1 MPLSIKCPCFW
12 KRMGEIYILLLFPSP
27 LSPLQSHN
35 RARMATVVWSV
46 SIGNLFIE
54 PNRYRRIVSGLG
66 SARGSPAPGYRHSI
80 RHGRSGD
87 KRSRM
92 IKELYQQTEPKSH
105 RPSYANK
112 AVLLSSAKWEQMWKK
127 VVSPAEK
134 ETEVLCQQEREF
146 REYLRNG
153 SKKMTSTWE
162 NTVQN
167 IRDKKEA
174 ERLRRD
180 KAKVEEDQRHYRELK
195 AADEIKRRELIQ
207 KAEDLIQ
214 KDKVGPRVLESAA
227 KFCEVLKGREMQRQF
242 RLEQEQLQQMRKQS
256 VDTQTLSQANHWL
269 KSHGDRLLEDR
280 QRFDNYKRELKETMI
295 RNQQLQRQRKQELIA
310 EEQQSLEVIEGEMR
324 RQQEQDRAA
333 LEASKEMRR
342 KNALEAIRMAEDRRT
357 RLRRESEI
365 EDALLQIYC
374 EGQQNIASF
383 KQAIHVN
390 KHRLRDNSHQLVD
403 ALERQR
409 AALAQEERNQA
420 RAAEEKDRI
429 ASIKE
434 REQTE
439 QQRQLRAARM
449 QAHLDEIEWQR
460 QREAEEAVLTR
471 REYEERLRNIDVTF
485 GFDRHKV
492 ADKTVKTYA
501 QRKLLLGQMVEKE
514 VRERREA
521 DTAAELRYAKEH
533 ADKENRHFLQYAQD
547 LISDAKVKGRPILPL
562 LKTVQS
568 YKREHYHDFKEADV
582 LPQHLLSRVPIHNKL
597 MEQGLLDALPA
608 RQKALVLPKRNA
620 PKALEALVKDEPKEA
635 NDKDGSTPSGD
646 DPKAVV

>member
-1 MPLSIKCPCFW
+1 TPHGNVS
-12 KRMGEIYILLLFPSP
+12 LL
-27 LSPLQSHN
+27 
-35 RARMATVVWSV
+35 V
-46 SIGNLFIE
+46 SIGNLFTV
-54 PNRYRRIVSGLG
+54 PNRSTPVSQTI
-66 SARGSPAPGYRHSI
+66 ARMGKPSSTVRADGATHS
-80 RHGRSGD
+80 HQPT
-87 KRSRM
+87 M

-112 AVLLSSAKWEQMWKK
+112 AVILSSAKWEQMWKK
-127 VVSPAEK
+127 VTSPAEK

-146 REYLRNG
+146 REYLKNG

-195 AADEIKRRELIQ
+195 AADEIKRKELIQ

-214 KDKVGPRVLESAA
+214 KDKVGPRVLESAS

-242 RLEQEQLQQMRKQS
+242 RLEQEQIQQLRKQS

-295 RNQQLQRQRKQELIA
+295 RNQQLQRQRKQDLIA
-310 EEQQSLEVIEGEMR
+310 EEQQSLEVIESEMR
-324 RQQEQDRAA
+324 RQQERERKA
-333 LEASKEMRR
+333 LEESKEMRR
-342 KNALEAIRMAEDRRT
+342 MNALEAIRMAEDRRT

-374 EGQQNIASF
+374 DGQQNIASF
-383 KQAIHVN
+383 KQGIHVN
-390 KHRLRDNSHQLVD
+390 KHRFRDNSHQLTD
-403 ALERQR
+403 AIERQR
-409 AALAQEERNQA
+409 AALALEERNQA

-429 ASIKE
+429 ATIKE

-439 QQRQLRAARM
+439 QQKQLKAARM

-492 ADKTVKTYA
+492 TDKTIKTYA

-514 VRERREA
+514 VRERRET
-521 DTAAELRYAKEH
+521 DTTAELRYAREH

-568 YKREHYHDFKEADV
+568 YKREHFHDFKDADV
-582 LPQHLLSRVPIHNKL
+582 VPQHLLSRVPINNKL
-597 MEQGLLDALPA
+597 MEQGLLDAMPT
-608 RQKALVLPKRNA
+608 RQKALVLPKRMP
-620 PKALEALVKDEPKEA
+620 PKALEALVKDEQPS
-635 NDKDGSTPSGD
+635 DKNSTPTVDSKTYAED
-646 DPKAVV
+646 SKPAS

>member
-1 MPLSIKCPCFW
+1 
-12 KRMGEIYILLLFPSP
+12 
-27 LSPLQSHN
+27 
-35 RARMATVVWSV
+35 
-46 SIGNLFIE
+46 
-54 PNRYRRIVSGLG
+54 
-66 SARGSPAPGYRHSI
+66 
-80 RHGRSGD
+80 
-87 KRSRM
+87 M

-146 REYLRNG
+146 REYLKNG

-390 KHRLRDNSHQLVD
+390 KHRFRDNSHQLVD
-403 ALERQR
+403 AIERQR

-420 RAAEEKDRI
+420 RAAEEKDRL

-597 MEQGLLDALPA
+597 MEQGLLDAMPA

-620 PKALEALVKDEPKEA
+620 PKALEALVKDEPREA
-635 NDKDGSTPSGD
+635 SDKGGGSTPSGD

>member
-1 MPLSIKCPCFW
+1 
-12 KRMGEIYILLLFPSP
+12 
-27 LSPLQSHN
+27 
-35 RARMATVVWSV
+35 
-46 SIGNLFIE
+46 
-54 PNRYRRIVSGLG
+54 
-66 SARGSPAPGYRHSI
+66 
-80 RHGRSGD
+80 
-87 KRSRM
+87 M

-105 RPSYANK
+105 RPSYSNK
-112 AVLLSSAKWEQMWKK
+112 AVILSSAKWNQMWKK
-127 VVSPAEK
+127 VVNPADK

-146 REYLRNG
+146 REYLKTG

-180 KAKVEEDQRHYRELK
+180 KAKVEEDQRYYRELK

-227 KFCEVLKGREMQRQF
+227 KFCEVLKGRELQRQF
-242 RLEQEQLQQMRKQS
+242 RMEQEQMQQLRKQS
-256 VDTQTLSQANHWL
+256 VDSQTLSQANHWL
-269 KSHGDRLLEDR
+269 RSHGDRLLEDR

-295 RNQQLQRQRKQELIA
+295 RNQQLQRQHKQDLIN
-310 EEQQSLEVIEGEMR
+310 EEQQSLEVIESEMR
-324 RQQEQDRAA
+324 RQQEREKKAM
-333 LEASKEMRR
+333 EESKEMRR
-342 KNALEAIRMAEDRRT
+342 MNALEAIRMAEDRRA

-374 EGQQNIASF
+374 DGQQNIASF
-383 KQAIHVN
+383 KQNIHVS
-390 KHRLRDNSHQLVD
+390 KHRFRDNSHQLVD
-403 ALERQR
+403 AVERQR

-420 RAAEEKDRI
+420 RAAEDKDRI

-439 QQRQLRAARM
+439 QQKQLKAARM

-492 ADKTVKTYA
+492 TDKTFKTYA

-521 DTAAELRYAKEH
+521 DTTAELRYAREH

-568 YKREHYHDFKEADV
+568 YKREHFHDFKDADV
-582 LPQHLLSRVPIHNKL
+582 VPQHLLSRVPINNKL
-597 MEQGLLDALPA
+597 MEQGLLDAIPS
-608 RQKALVLPKRNA
+608 RQKALVLPK
-620 PKALEALVKDEPKEA
+620 PKPPKTLEALVKDEQQQGDRNSEAENNKASGEEPK
-635 NDKDGSTPSGD
+635 P
-646 DPKAVV
+646 AV

>member
-1 MPLSIKCPCFW
+1 
-12 KRMGEIYILLLFPSP
+12 
-27 LSPLQSHN
+27 
-35 RARMATVVWSV
+35 MATAVLV
-46 SIGNLFIE
+46 SIGNLFIV
-54 PNRYRRIVSGLG
+54 PNRTAHRLRDKTYT
-66 SARGSPAPGYRHSI
+66 PGGTQAHRSTI
-80 RHGRSGD
+80 RTYGCSD
-87 KRSRM
+87 TTM

-112 AVLLSSAKWEQMWKK
+112 AVILSTAKWDQMWKK
-127 VVSPAEK
+127 VTSPAEK

-146 REYLRNG
+146 REYLKNG

-195 AADEIKRRELIQ
+195 AADEIKRKQLIQ

-214 KDKVGPRVLESAA
+214 KDKVGPRVLESAS
-227 KFCEVLKGREMQRQF
+227 KFCEVLKGRELQRQF
-242 RLEQEQLQQMRKQS
+242 RLDQDQIQQIRKQS
-256 VDTQTLSQANHWL
+256 VDSQTLSQANHWL

-295 RNQQLQRQRKQELIA
+295 RNQQLQRQRKQDLIT
-310 EEQQSLEVIEGEMR
+310 EEQQSLEVIESEMR
-324 RQQEQDRAA
+324 RHQERERKA
-333 LEASKEMRR
+333 LEENKEMRR
-342 KNALEAIRMAEDRRT
+342 MNALEAIRMAEDRRT

-374 EGQQNIASF
+374 DGQQNIASF
-383 KQAIHVN
+383 RQDIHVN
-390 KHRLRDNSHQLVD
+390 KHRFRDNSHQLTD
-403 ALERQR
+403 AIERQR
-409 AALAQEERNQA
+409 AVLAQEERNQA

-429 ASIKE
+429 ATIKE

-439 QQRQLRAARM
+439 QQKQLKAARM

-492 ADKTVKTYA
+492 TDKTHKTYA

-521 DTAAELRYAKEH
+521 DTTAELRYAREH

-568 YKREHYHDFKEADV
+568 YKREHFHDFKDADV
-582 LPQHLLSRVPIHNKL
+582 VPQHLLSRVPINNKL
-597 MEQGLLDALPA
+597 MEQGVLDAMPA
-608 RQKALVLPKRNA
+608 RQKALVLPKRMP
-620 PKALEALVKDEPKEA
+620 PKALEALVKDDQLP
-635 NDKDGSTPSGD
+635 GD
-646 DPKAVV
+646 RNSAAMVDSKQRNEDTKPVP

>member
-1 MPLSIKCPCFW
+1 
-12 KRMGEIYILLLFPSP
+12 
-27 LSPLQSHN
+27 
-35 RARMATVVWSV
+35 
-46 SIGNLFIE
+46 
-54 PNRYRRIVSGLG
+54 
-66 SARGSPAPGYRHSI
+66 
-80 RHGRSGD
+80 
-87 KRSRM
+87 M

-112 AVLLSSAKWEQMWKK
+112 AVILSSAKWEQMWKK
-127 VVSPAEK
+127 VTNPAEK

-146 REYLRNG
+146 REYLKNG

-195 AADEIKRRELIQ
+195 AADEIKRKELIQ

-214 KDKVGPRVLESAA
+214 KDKVGPRVLESAS

-242 RLEQEQLQQMRKQS
+242 RLEQEQMQQLRKQS
-256 VDTQTLSQANHWL
+256 IDTQTLSQANHWL

-295 RNQQLQRQRKQELIA
+295 RNQQLQRQRKQDLIA
-310 EEQQSLEVIEGEMR
+310 EEQQSLEVIESEMR
-324 RQQEQDRAA
+324 RQQERDRKA
-333 LEASKEMRR
+333 LEESKEMRR
-342 KNALEAIRMAEDRRT
+342 MNALEAIRMAEDRRT

-374 EGQQNIASF
+374 DGQQNIASF
-383 KQAIHVN
+383 KQGIHVT
-390 KHRLRDNSHQLVD
+390 KHRFRDNSHQLTE
-403 ALERQR
+403 AIERQR

-429 ASIKE
+429 ATIKE

-439 QQRQLRAARM
+439 QQKQLKAARM

-492 ADKTVKTYA
+492 TDKTIKTYA

-521 DTAAELRYAKEH
+521 DTTAELRYAREH

-568 YKREHYHDFKEADV
+568 YKREHFHDFKDADV
-582 LPQHLLSRVPIHNKL
+582 VPQHLLSRVPINNKL
-597 MEQGLLDALPA
+597 MEQGLLDAMPT
-608 RQKALVLPKRNA
+608 RQKALVLPKRMP
-620 PKALEALVKDEPKEA
+620 PKALEALVKDEQPS
-635 NDKDGSTPSGD
+635 DKNSTPTVDSKTSAED
-646 DPKAVV
+646 MKQRL

>member
-1 MPLSIKCPCFW
+1 MELRSQI
-12 KRMGEIYILLLFPSP
+12 RS
-27 LSPLQSHN
+27 
-35 RARMATVVWSV
+35 
-46 SIGNLFIE
+46 SIGVGVRATPLGNGGPWCPLVTCLSCQIA
-54 PNRYRRIVSGLG
+54 RRL
-66 SARGSPAPGYRHSI
+66 R
-80 RHGRSGD
+80 D
-87 KRSRM
+87 KRSDHRSTIRDLRVRPHVVHTRATM

-112 AVLLSSAKWEQMWKK
+112 AVILSSAKWDQMWKK
-127 VVSPAEK
+127 VTSPAEK

-146 REYLRNG
+146 REYLKNG

-195 AADEIKRRELIQ
+195 AADEIKRKELIQ

-214 KDKVGPRVLESAA
+214 KDKVGPRVLESAS
-227 KFCEVLKGREMQRQF
+227 KFCEVLKGRELQRQF
-242 RLEQEQLQQMRKQS
+242 RLEQDQIQQMRKQS
-256 VDTQTLSQANHWL
+256 VDSQTLSQANHWL

-310 EEQQSLEVIEGEMR
+310 EEQQSLEVIESEMR
-324 RQQEQDRAA
+324 RHQERERKA
-333 LEASKEMRR
+333 LEESKEMRR
-342 KNALEAIRMAEDRRT
+342 MNALEAIRMAEDRRT

-374 EGQQNIASF
+374 DGQQNIANF
-383 KQAIHVN
+383 KQGIHVN
-390 KHRLRDNSHQLVD
+390 KHRFRDNSHQLAD
-403 ALERQR
+403 AIERQR
-409 AALAQEERNQA
+409 AVLAQEERNQA

-429 ASIKE
+429 ATIKE

-439 QQRQLRAARM
+439 QQKQLKAARM

-492 ADKTVKTYA
+492 TDKTNKTYA

-521 DTAAELRYAKEH
+521 DTTAELRYAREH

-568 YKREHYHDFKEADV
+568 YKREHFHDFKDADV
-582 LPQHLLSRVPIHNKL
+582 VPQHLLSRVPINNKL
-597 MEQGLLDALPA
+597 MEQGLLDAMPA
-608 RQKALVLPKRNA
+608 RQKALVLPKRNP
-620 PKALEALVKDEPKEA
+620 PKALEALVKD
-635 NDKDGSTPSGD
+635 DQTGD
-646 DPKAVV
+646 RNGGAVMADSKARTDDTKPVP

>member
-1 MPLSIKCPCFW
+1 
-12 KRMGEIYILLLFPSP
+12 
-27 LSPLQSHN
+27 
-35 RARMATVVWSV
+35 
-46 SIGNLFIE
+46 
-54 PNRYRRIVSGLG
+54 
-66 SARGSPAPGYRHSI
+66 
-80 RHGRSGD
+80 
-87 KRSRM
+87 M

-112 AVLLSSAKWEQMWKK
+112 AVILSSAKWDQMWKK
-127 VVSPAEK
+127 VTSPAEK

-146 REYLRNG
+146 REYLKNG
-153 SKKMTSTWE
+153 SKRMTSTWE

-195 AADEIKRRELIQ
+195 AADEIKRKELIQ

-214 KDKVGPRVLESAA
+214 KDKVGPRVLESAS
-227 KFCEVLKGREMQRQF
+227 KFCEVLKGRELQRQF
-242 RLEQEQLQQMRKQS
+242 RLEQEQIQQIRKQS
-256 VDTQTLSQANHWL
+256 VDSQTLSQANHWL

-295 RNQQLQRQRKQELIA
+295 RNQQLQRQRKQDLIT

-324 RQQEQDRAA
+324 RQQERERKA
-333 LEASKEMRR
+333 LEENKEMRR
-342 KNALEAIRMAEDRRT
+342 MNALEAIRMAEDRRT

-374 EGQQNIASF
+374 DGQQNIAGF
-383 KQAIHVN
+383 KQGIHVN
-390 KHRLRDNSHQLVD
+390 KHRFRDNSHQLTE
-403 ALERQR
+403 AIERQR
-409 AALAQEERNQA
+409 AALAREERNQA
-420 RAAEEKDRI
+420 LAAEEKDRI
-429 ASIKE
+429 ATIKE

-439 QQRQLRAARM
+439 QQKQLKAARM

-492 ADKTVKTYA
+492 TDKTVKTYA

-521 DTAAELRYAKEH
+521 DTTAELRYAREH

-568 YKREHYHDFKEADV
+568 YKREHFHDFKDADV
-582 LPQHLLSRVPIHNKL
+582 VPQHLLSRVPINNKL

-608 RQKALVLPKRNA
+608 RQKALVLPKRMP
-620 PKALEALVKDEPKEA
+620 PKALEALVKDEPQS
-635 NDKDGSTPSGD
+635 DKNSTPLVDS
-646 DPKAVV
+646 KARTEESKPVP

>member
-1 MPLSIKCPCFW
+1 TTAW
-12 KRMGEIYILLLFPSP
+12 QR
-27 LSPLQSHN
+27 
-35 RARMATVVWSV
+35 V
-46 SIGNLFIE
+46 SIGNLFIV
-54 PNRYRRIVSGLG
+54 PNRSRIVRDKLNRPKDWSFQYSSSQNLTLVNQTHHTQ
-66 SARGSPAPGYRHSI
+66 SELPGR
-80 RHGRSGD
+80 
-87 KRSRM
+87 KTM

-112 AVLLSSAKWEQMWKK
+112 AVILSSAKWEQMWKK
-127 VVSPAEK
+127 VINPAEK
-134 ETEVLCQQEREF
+134 ETEVLCQQERDF
-146 REYLRNG
+146 REYLKNG
-153 SKKMTSTWE
+153 SKRMTSTWE

-227 KFCEVLKGREMQRQF
+227 KFCEVLKGRELQRQF
-242 RLEQEQLQQMRKQS
+242 RLEQEQIQQMRKQS

-295 RNQQLQRQRKQELIA
+295 RNQQLQRRRKQELIA

-324 RQQEQDRAA
+324 RQQEHDRKA
-333 LEASKEMRR
+333 LEESKEMRR
-342 KNALEAIRMAEDRRT
+342 MNALEAIRMAEDRRT

-365 EDALLQIYC
+365 EDALLQIYND
-374 EGQQNIASF
+374 GQQNIASF
-383 KQAIHVN
+383 KQALHVN
-390 KHRLRDNSHQLVD
+390 KHRFRDNSHQLVE
-403 ALERQR
+403 AIERQR
-409 AALAQEERNQA
+409 AALVQEERNQA

-429 ASIKE
+429 ATIKE

-439 QQRQLRAARM
+439 QQKQLKAARM

-492 ADKTVKTYA
+492 TDKTVKTYA

-514 VRERREA
+514 VRDRRET
-521 DTAAELRYAKEH
+521 DTTAELRYAKEH

-568 YKREHYHDFKEADV
+568 YKREHYHDFKDVDV
-582 LPQHLLSRVPIHNKL
+582 LPQHLLSRVPINNKL
-597 MEQGLLDALPA
+597 MEQGLLDTIPT
-608 RQKALVLPKRNA
+608 RQKALVLPKRMP
-620 PKALEALVKDEPKEA
+620 PKALEALVVKEEQSSE
-635 NDKDGSTPSGD
+635 KKSGTPSAEES
-646 DPKAVV
+646 KLTS